1 MSSTEWPST
10 TDDHLGNPR
19 RLGQDI
25 MEDTH
30 PASQGAL
37 SDNVCKR
44 AFRIHLIR
52 HSSPS
57 MIFRE
62 TSEEYTDVTVA

>member
-1 MSSTEWPST
+1 
-10 TDDHLGNPR
+10 
-19 RLGQDI
+19 

-30 PASQGAL
+30 LASQGAS
-37 SDNVCKR
+37 SDNVRKR
-44 AFRIHLIR
+44 AFRMHLIR

-62 TSEEYTDVTVA
+62 TSKEDTDVMVA